1 MGAEVRWILLIPR
14 SWVRRPEVEA
24 FPVESQPRWGSP
36 RERAGW
42 PQHRGS
48 ITAMCFVP
56 GPSQVFRTSALTKA
70 LMKHCLL
77 KTQRRWRFN
86 EGFNASLKVKK
97 KIQAISNFSVLLFPL
112 FLLDAVRSLSNAED
126 YLDDEDSD

>member
-97 KIQAISNFSVLLFPL
+97 KIQPQKIKCCLVTFT
-112 FLLDAVRSLSNAED
+112 
-126 YLDDEDSD
+126 